1 MLFRSNA
8 RVTMLPLRYRLL
20 LVIGG
25 AAACALVPAPSAE
38 QGRPAIAVAAVRQWL
53 LSASAGAPLRR
64 ATHAGEL
71 PPLLVEFTNSPP
83 LPEDARARAEQE
95 IAAVAKEWAAAR
107 AARGEDVRF
116 APAAPAVP
124 VRVMVGDAGVR
135 ATLQADQGSTAYE
148 HLFWRRSTLRPI
160 CGGLLLVHLASWR
173 PLLQVLALGGAAAIL
188 ALMRYAV

>member
-1 MLFRSNA
+1 
-8 RVTMLPLRYRLL
+8 MLPLRYRLL

-124 VRVMVGDAGVR
+124 VRVMVAGRNRDRAAWIRTAAAARAVMFDRPLSLGVR
-135 ATLQADQGSTAYE
+135 QLDVE
-148 HLFWRRSTLRPI
+148 D
-160 CGGLLLVHLASWR
+160 
-173 PLLQVLALGGAAAIL
+173 GAATADL
-188 ALMRYAV
+188 VDELQPKVLVQAA